1 MTNNFSTCLKQEHVA
16 QDPVIPVLET
26 MPREGTRDFNQDLW
40 VDMLIELSQNQ
51 KRN

>member
-1 MTNNFSTCLKQEHVA
+1 MIKKFSSCLKEEHVA

-26 MPREGTRDFNQDLW
+26 TPREGIRNFNRDVW
-40 VDMLIELSQNQ
+40 VDVLMEPFQNQ